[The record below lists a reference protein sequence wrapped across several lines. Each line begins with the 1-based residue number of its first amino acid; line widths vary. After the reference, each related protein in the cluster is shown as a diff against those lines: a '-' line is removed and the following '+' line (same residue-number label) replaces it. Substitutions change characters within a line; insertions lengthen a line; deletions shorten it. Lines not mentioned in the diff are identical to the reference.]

1 MTGQADAIKQ
11 GAARALCELSP
22 DNRKPL
28 KTEGHLS
35 RDPRAKE
42 EENMVLKRQ
51 EKLHNSLNV
60 KGNLIMPKSEIHPK
74 WYPDAKVICN
84 GEVVMTTGSTQ
95 PELHVDVWS
104 GNHPFF
110 TGTQKI
116 LDTEGRVDRFMK
128 KYGMGSANSATT
140 KEQKEKKRF

>member
-1 MTGQADAIKQ
+1 
-11 GAARALCELSP
+11 
-22 DNRKPL
+22 
-28 KTEGHLS
+28 
-35 RDPRAKE
+35 
-42 EENMVLKRQ
+42 
-51 EKLHNSLNV
+51 
-60 KGNLIMPKSEIHPK
+60 MPKSEIHPK

-128 KYGMGSANSATT
+128 NM
-140 KEQKEKKRF
+140 EWVQLIQLHQKSKKKKKILKNRIFKN

>member
-1 MTGQADAIKQ
+1 MLSSKGQQEPFANYLLTIGNRLKLKAISVEI
-11 GAARALCELSP
+11 LEL
-22 DNRKPL
+22 RK
-28 KTEGHLS
+28 
-35 RDPRAKE
+35 
-42 EENMVLKRQ
+42 EENMVSKKQ
-51 EKLHNSLNV
+51 EKLLNSLNV
-60 KGNLIMPKSEIHPK
+60 KGILIMPKSEIHPK

-128 KYGMGSANSATT
+128 KYGMGSANSATS
-140 KEQKEKKRF
+140 KEQKEEKDSKK

>member
-1 MTGQADAIKQ
+1 MG
-11 GAARALCELSP
+11 
-22 DNRKPL
+22 L
-28 KTEGHLS
+28 KKLEKHLS
-35 RDPRAKE
+35 
-42 EENMVLKRQ
+42 
-51 EKLHNSLNV
+51 SLNV
-60 KGNLIMPKSEIHPK
+60 KQILIMPKSEIHPK
-74 WYPDAKVICN
+74 WYPEAKVICN

-128 KYGMGSANSATT
+128 KYGMGSANSATS
-140 KEQKEKKRF
+140 KEKKDSKK

>member
-1 MTGQADAIKQ
+1 
-11 GAARALCELSP
+11 
-22 DNRKPL
+22 
-28 KTEGHLS
+28 
-35 RDPRAKE
+35 
-42 EENMVLKRQ
+42 MVLRKL
-51 EKLHNSLNV
+51 EKLLNSLNV
-60 KGNLIMPKSEIHPK
+60 KTIIIMPKSEIHPK

-128 KYGMGSANSATT
+128 KYGMGSTDSTTGKET
-140 KEQKEKKRF
+140 KESKKPDN

>member
-1 MTGQADAIKQ
+1 MKVISVEILEQK
-11 GAARALCELSP
+11 
-22 DNRKPL
+22 K
-28 KTEGHLS
+28 
-35 RDPRAKE
+35 
-42 EENMVLKRQ
+42 EENMASKKQ
-51 EKLHNSLNV
+51 EKLHNSPSV
-60 KGNLIMPKSEIHPK
+60 KGILIMPKSEIHPK

-128 KYGMGSANSATT
+128 KYGMGSANSATS
-140 KEQKEKKRF
+140 KEEKDSKK

>member
-1 MTGQADAIKQ
+1 
-11 GAARALCELSP
+11 
-22 DNRKPL
+22 
-28 KTEGHLS
+28 
-35 RDPRAKE
+35 
-42 EENMVLKRQ
+42 
-51 EKLHNSLNV
+51 
-60 KGNLIMPKSEIHPK
+60 MPKSEIHPK

-128 KYGMGSANSATT
+128 KYGMGSANSATS
-140 KEQKEKKRF
+140 KESRDIFGILGIINLLAGNFETNCSST